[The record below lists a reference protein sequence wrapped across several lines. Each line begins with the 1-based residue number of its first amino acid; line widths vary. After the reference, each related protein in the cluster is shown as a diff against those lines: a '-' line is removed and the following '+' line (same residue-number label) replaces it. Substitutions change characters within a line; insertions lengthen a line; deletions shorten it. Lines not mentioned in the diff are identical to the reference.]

1 MRTLNVLI
9 TLSVTA
15 VAATAA
21 SPALAAPGDL
31 DGNFGSGG
39 FAPPSFARTNDT
51 GLSVGL
57 VRQADGRL
65 VAGATATVDGRPSQ
79 RFYLSRHL
87 SGGSLDRF
95 GFGPGT
101 FLGGG
106 GEVISTQPASGH
118 AVALQR
124 LLVYSGGQF
133 RWVEKILIG
142 GLVTD
147 GRGNVFA
154 VQRYNADG
162 SLDVTFGDQGLATVD
177 IATGPFAAP
186 ITDEEAL
193 ALAVRPDG
201 RIVAVGRASSS
212 AGGGAAL
219 AQFTRD
225 GQPDPQ
231 FGHGGRVY
239 VDDPDGNQD
248 FSAVALQGDGRIV
261 AAGSS
266 EGRFLL
272 ARFNA
277 NGSPDDGSAADAT
290 PADRFGTNGRTLI
303 AFPLGGAVLHGI
315 ALGSDGRIT
324 AVGEAGSPTYS
335 GLGDVRN
342 IALARVTATGRPDP
356 TFGNRLGIGDY
367 NLRSGWRLHQ
377 IPDTGFEHAEAVV
390 LDAQGRLLVAGG
402 DGSFP
407 RSRFLVARYQPT
419 GDTDTSFGDG
429 GVRSVQF
436 PGATGSGATAAA
448 LEPNGELTVAG
459 WVQTSQGIGV
469 GLARFQTA

>member
-1 MRTLNVLI
+1 MRTRNALI

-15 VAATAA
+15 VAAAGA
-21 SPALAAPGDL
+21 SPAHAAPGVL
-31 DGNFGSGG
+31 DGRFGSGG
-39 FAPPSFARTNDT
+39 LAPPSFARTNDT

-57 VRQADGRL
+57 ARLADGRL

-79 RFYLSRHL
+79 RFYLNGHL
-87 SGGSLDRF
+87 PGGALDRA
-95 GFGPGT
+95 GFGSGT
-101 FLGGG
+101 LLRG

-118 AVALQR
+118 AVAIQR
-124 LLVYSGGQF
+124 SLVFTGGQV
-133 RWVEKILIG
+133 RTVEKILIG
-142 GLVTD
+142 GVVTD
-147 GRGNVFA
+147 ARGNVFA
-154 VQRYNADG
+154 IQRYNADG
-162 SLDVTFGDQGLATVD
+162 SLDTTFGDQGLATID

-186 ITDEEAL
+186 ITDEQAL

-201 RIVAVGRASSS
+201 RIVAVGYASSS
-212 AGGGAAL
+212 AVAGAAL

-231 FGHGGRVY
+231 FGNGGRVY
-239 VDDPDGNQD
+239 VNHPDGNED
-248 FSAVALQGDGRIV
+248 FSALALQPDGRIV

-266 EGRFLL
+266 EGRFQI

-277 NGSPDDGSAADAT
+277 NGSPDDGSPADAT
-290 PADRFGTNGRTLI
+290 PTDRFGTTGRTLI
-303 AFPLGGAVLHGI
+303 TFPLGGATLHGI

-335 GLGDVRN
+335 GIGDVHN
-342 IALARVTATGRPDP
+342 IALARLTATGRLDP
-356 TFGNRLGIGDY
+356 TFGNRLPIGDY

-390 LDAQGRLLVAGG
+390 LDPQGRLLVAGG

-407 RSRFLVARYQPT
+407 RSRFLVARYLPT
-419 GDTDTSFGDG
+419 GDTDTSFGAG

-469 GLARFQTA
+469 GLARYQTN